1 MEDGRHGHVVVGLS
15 SGAKN
20 FQVRLTTG
28 ETVKVPKDGYVSMD
42 GCENRAEVLGQDF
55 MERRF
60 MPEAW
65 LNDANGAYDIA
76 TERVPPEALEFL
88 RVLGDKPAA

>member
-1 MEDGRHGHVVVGLS
+1 M
-15 SGAKN
+15 N

-28 ETVKVPKDGYVSMD
+28 ERAKVPKDGYVNMG
-42 GCENRAEVLGQDF
+42 GCENGEEVLGQYF
-55 MERRF
+55 KERRF

-65 LNDANGAYDIA
+65 LNDGDGAYDIA